1 MSSVVPKR
9 FQLRRVTVRV
19 ARHGSREF
27 SDGLNAETLDIDP
40 KFTEIKLADFESL
53 VGGQAAR
60 KFLIDDVGV
69 TLKFSNMTPEMLVGK
84 MSGQAFS
91 LAERSVHD
99 AVTGIKHGAFYR
111 LSRIPKKGVPVVV
124 SNSAT
129 PSPTTAPWAA
139 SHVYAV
145 GALVTPSAANGHYYR
160 CTVAGASDAAEPT
173 WPTAGGTVVDG
184 AVTWVDAGALPV
196 IYVRGTD
203 YWTDGAVVA
212 PLSSGS
218 IPDGDTA
225 QMHMHYT
232 SAEQVSYQA
241 NLAIGQH
248 YTIMFSGTDI
258 ESGRRVSGIIHKV
271 PMSGSKDMIIQKEF
285 ATVEVQ
291 TSALRDDNIE
301 PSAVDLADGI
311 NEMSQYYAINEES

>member
-19 ARHGSREF
+19 ALHGSQEF

-84 MSGQAFS
+84 MSGKAFS
-91 LAERSVHD
+91 LVERPVHD

-111 LSRIPKKGVPVVV
+111 LSRIPKKGEPVIV

-129 PSPTTAPWAA
+129 PSPTTTPWAS
-139 SHVYAV
+139 SHAYAV
-145 GALVTPSAANGHYYR
+145 GALVTPSVANGHYYR
-160 CTVAGASDAAEPT
+160 CTVAGVSDAAEPT

-184 AVTWVDAGALPV
+184 AATWVDAGALPIV
-196 IYVRGTD
+196 YVRGTD

-248 YTIMFSGTDI
+248 YTIMFSGADI

-311 NEMSQYYAINEES
+311 TEMSQYYAINEES